1 MKVDIWYGL
10 FAQERD
16 YIIDMIPPRFVTL
29 PLYYD
34 GMDCFAEEQNLHE
47 IDVEEYVV
55 LET

>member
-16 YIIDMIPPRFVTL
+16 YIIDMIPRFVTL

-47 IDVEEYVV
+47 SDVEEYVV

>member
-1 MKVDIWYGL
+1 MDC

-16 YIIDMIPPRFVTL
+16 YIIDMIPRFVTL

-34 GMDCFAEEQNLHE
+34 GFAEEQNLHE
-47 IDVEEYVV
+47 SDVEEYVV

>member
-1 MKVDIWYGL
+1 MDS

-16 YIIDMIPPRFVTL
+16 YIIVMIPRFVTL
-29 PLYYD
+29 PHYYD

-47 IDVEEYVV
+47 SDVEEYVV